1 MGSIFCGFM
10 LKRVLYSVR
19 KSYIASVAIV
29 IGILGVT
36 LGLLLLSVLSMIS
49 RINLLVRQLD
59 SILEI
64 FKESEAKME
73 SAARSVMGDPSDSS
87 ASR

>member
-1 MGSIFCGFM
+1 MGSIFCEFM
-10 LKRVLYSVR
+10 LKRVLVSFC
-19 KSYIASVAIV
+19 KSYIAIVAIV

-73 SAARSVMGDPSDSS
+73 SAARSVMGDLSETG